1 MESFPEKPHAWLPV
15 RSSKNDEAG
24 FSATFSAAAK
34 TRRRLNHGS
43 IPSKLQFERTRKK
56 AGLPPVGTV
65 AVVSEVV
72 ITSTQV
78 ASVSE
83 VLRSTL

>member
-1 MESFPEKPHAWLPV
+1 MENFPEKPHAWLPV

-34 TRRRLNHGS
+34 TRRRLSHGS
-43 IPSKLQFERTRKK
+43 IPPALQFERTRKK

-72 ITSTQV
+72 PTSTHV
-78 ASVSE
+78 ASLSE